1 MIIIPSANPSV
12 SKDAT
17 GDDRNDNT
25 HRHPLTRLA
34 RLSIKMNKERKAP
47 GWEHACAPL
56 GLKRTTFTGAECL
69 LSVARYSTLGGRG
82 TGGLTASLSDAS
94 TRDGGVMFG

>member
-1 MIIIPSANPSV
+1 MIIIPSVALHCQ
-12 SKDAT
+12 KDAT
-17 GDDRNDNT
+17 DDDRNDNT

-34 RLSIKMNKERKAP
+34 RLSIAMNTERRRQE
-47 GWEHACAPL
+47 WEHGCAPL

-69 LSVARYSTLGGRG
+69 LRVARYSTLGGRG
-82 TGGLTASLSDAS
+82 MGGSTTSLSDAS

>member
-17 GDDRNDNT
+17 GNDRNDNT

-34 RLSIKMNKERKAP
+34 RLSIKMNKAP
-47 GWEHACAPL
+47 GMGTL
-56 GLKRTTFTGAECL
+56 MRTIRTETNDIHWGRVSAEGGEVFNPRG
-69 LSVARYSTLGGRG
+69 SWYGWINRVAK
-82 TGGLTASLSDAS
+82 
-94 TRDGGVMFG
+94 